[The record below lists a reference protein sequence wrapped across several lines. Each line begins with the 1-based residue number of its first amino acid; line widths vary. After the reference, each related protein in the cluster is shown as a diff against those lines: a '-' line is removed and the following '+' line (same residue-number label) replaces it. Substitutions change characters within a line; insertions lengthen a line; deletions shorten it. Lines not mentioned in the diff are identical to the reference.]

1 MSSLND
7 VLELAERIGYITEPA
22 PFSKKVTTS
31 IQFVDLLDELLSL
44 RVQSEKIK
52 EILTKLKDSEQ
63 SFDLVKESEIE
74 RKISTLSGFSKHVE
88 SIMSNKQVLLMRLK
102 DPFVGEH
109 INLEPEYHKDF
120 SELFPAIT
128 QSIALLPHDLRNL
141 EWFGNNTVTDKIIDS
156 QIGEISSLIAM
167 YGNYSDS
174 LDRVRKVLKDMQD
187 VCKAK
192 ATVDKFQF

>member
-1 MSSLND
+1 MSSLNE
-7 VLELAERIGYITEPA
+7 VLELAERIGYTIEPE
-22 PFSKKVTTS
+22 PFSKKVTSS
-31 IQFVDLLDELLSL
+31 IQLVELLDELLTL

-63 SFDLVKESEIE
+63 SFDLVKETELE
-74 RKISTLSGFSKHVE
+74 QKISTLSGFSKHVE

-120 SELFPAIT
+120 AELFPEIA
-128 QSIALLPHDLRNL
+128 QSIALLPHDLKSL
-141 EWFGNNTVTDKIIDS
+141 EWFGSHKLPTR
-156 QIGEISSLIAM
+156 L
-167 YGNYSDS
+167 Y

-187 VCKAK
+187 VCKTK
-192 ATVDKFQF
+192 AAEKTI

>member
-1 MSSLND
+1 MSSLNE
-7 VLELAERIGYITEPA
+7 VLELAERIGYIIEPD
-22 PFSKKVTTS
+22 PFSKKVTSS
-31 IQFVDLLDELLSL
+31 IQLVELLDELLTL

-63 SFDLVKESEIE
+63 SFDLVKESELE
-74 RKISTLSGFSKHVE
+74 KKISTLSGFSKHVE

-120 SELFPAIT
+120 AELFPEIA
-128 QSIALLPHDLRNL
+128 QSIALLPHDLKSL
-141 EWFGNNTVTDKIIDS
+141 EWFGSHKVTNKIIDS
-156 QIGEISSLIAM
+156 QIKEISSLIAM

-187 VCKAK
+187 VCKTKTAVK
-192 ATVDKFQF
+192 LWL